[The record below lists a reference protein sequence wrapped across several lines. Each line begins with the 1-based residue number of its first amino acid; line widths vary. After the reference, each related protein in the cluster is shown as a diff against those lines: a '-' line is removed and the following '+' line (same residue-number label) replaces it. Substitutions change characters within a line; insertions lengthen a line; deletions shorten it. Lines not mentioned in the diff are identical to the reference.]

1 MATEIESLASQNLFD
16 IRGRNALITG
26 GTSGIGLMMA
36 KGLIINGVEILFLT
50 GHDEAQMVQESN
62 ELHSFAKEHNYKC
75 KVYGYPRKQRFRRL
89 IEIAGGFPRGQAY

>member
-1 MATEIESLASQNLFD
+1 MATEIGSLASHNLFD

-36 KGLIINGVEILFLT
+36 KGLIINGVEILYIT
-50 GHDEAQMVQESN
+50 GHDEAQMVQKSN

-75 KVYGYPRKQRFRRL
+75 KVYGYTPAKPFS
-89 IEIAGGFPRGQAY
+89 AD